1 MVNHTIR
8 LWDVNT
14 GELQKTFIAE
24 DFGSV
29 ASLCWSPDGQT
40 LASGGGYVS
49 EGCAGVLDTKVRV
62 WDVATGEL
70 QRTFTGH
77 ADEIL
82 SVRFSADGQT
92 LASGSADGTV
102 LLWDMAPEALPQ
114 KK

>member
-1 MVNHTIR
+1 M
-8 LWDVNT
+8 
-14 GELQKTFIAE
+14 
-24 DFGSV
+24 
-29 ASLCWSPDGQT
+29 
-40 LASGGGYVS
+40 
-49 EGCAGVLDTKVRV
+49 LDAKVRV

-77 ADEIL
+77 AGEIL